1 MNRLEWILGI
11 FLVLLLIVAVGL
23 GLSLWLRPS
32 GVQMAGSNVNPDLAP
47 YVDDVAPTPV
57 TAGQTAKSAFIKAQQ
72 VAQGWQPDA
81 RLVSATA
88 TWPQGAQPAQMQNGR
103 ADWGFT
109 FHSPSQS
116 RGAIVTVSNNEVQ
129 LIPGQNRQTLALLDP
144 TSWQM
149 DSGHV
154 MEKFL
159 NDGGVSF
166 IQREGIAI
174 LTMTLMTNDPH
185 GNGRLEWLVSA
196 QATQS
201 GNALLMRLDAASGEV
216 LSLVDAS

>member
-1 MNRLEWILGI
+1 MSRLEWILGI
-11 FLVLLLIVAVGL
+11 LLVLLLIVAVGL

-32 GVQMAGSNVNPDLAP
+32 GQQITGPNANPDLAP
-47 YVDDVAPTPV
+47 YVDDVAPTPA
-57 TAGQTAKSAFIKAQQ
+57 TAGQTAKSAFIMAQQ

-109 FHSPSQS
+109 FHSPSQAT
-116 RGAIVTVSNNEVQ
+116 GAVVTVSNNEVQ
-129 LIPGQNRQTLALLDP
+129 LIPGQKQQTLSLLDA

-149 DSGHV
+149 DSGYV

-159 NDGGVSF
+159 NDGGVTF
-166 IQREGIAI
+166 IEREGITI
-174 LTMTLMTNDPH
+174 LTMTLVTNDPH
-185 GNGRLEWLVSA
+185 GNGRLEWLISA